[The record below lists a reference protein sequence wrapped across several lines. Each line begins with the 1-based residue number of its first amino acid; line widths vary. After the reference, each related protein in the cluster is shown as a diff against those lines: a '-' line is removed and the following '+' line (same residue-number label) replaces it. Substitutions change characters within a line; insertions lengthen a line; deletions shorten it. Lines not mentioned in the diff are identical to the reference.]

1 MARRGAR
8 ELTAHWPDSSSV
20 GAAAVPAGPQGSLT
34 PTLPTPM
41 IPRRIV
47 SPSRWTWAL
56 PLVAVAFVV
65 ACEDSLSV
73 NTQDDT
79 WGFINIAARKTAGG
93 VHYTRPD
100 AFFFKARLA
109 GVPNA
114 SFAVDSCND
123 VAYTPENDLSGVTY
137 LDAGEG
143 LPFRLAGR
151 EDTLRRILTAASTT
165 YELGGGSAPFNYT
178 PGDSVVVK
186 VPGSIGGFP
195 AAEIRAKT
203 AEAFTMDPV
212 AAPGGSAAI
221 QLRWTAAHNLESA
234 MVLSLRYASSTSGGQ
249 FNRQVLCTYQDD
261 GIDSIPFRQYQTW
274 SSASGT
280 KEVVATRLR
289 TTFLAAGDAVLEVIS
304 TYQVPTPP

>member
-1 MARRGAR
+1 
-8 ELTAHWPDSSSV
+8 
-20 GAAAVPAGPQGSLT
+20 
-34 PTLPTPM
+34 M

-56 PLVAVAFVV
+56 PLLAVAFVV

-79 WGFINIAARKTAGG
+79 WGFINIAARKTTGG
-93 VHYTRPD
+93 AHYTVPD

-123 VAYTPENDLSGVTY
+123 VAFSPTNDLTGVTY
-137 LDAGEG
+137 LDAGDG
-143 LPFRLAGR
+143 LPIRMAGR
-151 EDTLRRILTAASTT
+151 EDTLRRIQTTTATT
-165 YELGGGSAPFNYT
+165 YELAGLSAAFNYT

-212 AAPGGSAAI
+212 TAPGGSNAI
-221 QLRWTAAHNLESA
+221 QLRWTAAQNLQSA
-234 MVLSLRYASSTSGGQ
+234 MILSLRYANASSGGQ
-249 FNRQVLCTYQDD
+249 LNRQVLCTYQDD

-274 SSASGT
+274 SSATGT

-289 TTFLAAGDAVLEVIS
+289 TTFIAAGDAVLEVIS